1 MTERGSGRTSR
12 QLAALPDGAWF
23 LVAHQREATYC
34 QGLLMEMGRPRSAII
49 FVTPDISEHAILG
62 RRPPAWGVDHAY
74 FDAARSRDAAL
85 RAHDLIWM
93 AAGRGP
99 VGAADTY

>member
-12 QLAALPDGAWF
+12 QLAALPDGSWF

-34 QGLLMEMGRPRSAII
+34 QGLLMAMGRSRSAII
-49 FVTPDISEHAILG
+49 FVTPDISERSILG

-74 FDAARSRDAAL
+74 FDVARRDVAL